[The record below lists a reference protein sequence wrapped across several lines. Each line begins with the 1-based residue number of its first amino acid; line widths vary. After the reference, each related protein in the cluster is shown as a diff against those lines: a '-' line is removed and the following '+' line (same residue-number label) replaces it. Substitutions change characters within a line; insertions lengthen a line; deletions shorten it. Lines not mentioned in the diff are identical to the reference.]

1 ATGRR
6 SGRGEAWN
14 GQAAGSAPRSATSP
28 TSPSPGVSRRSS
40 ALDLGGGCGYGH
52 RMAGFGA
59 VLIDIDGV
67 LTVSWK
73 PLEGAVAA
81 LRRLRAAGLPL
92 ALVTNTTSPTRAPI
106 AAPRGGGGLAVPAAD
121 IFSAP
126 VIAAA
131 HLSEHYPD
139 ARCLLLNSGDISEDL
154 AGVALAGAGDLDVE
168 VVLVGGAGPEFSYQL
183 LNAAFGHLQRGARL
197 VAMHRGLYWRTD
209 E

>member
-92 ALVTNTTSPTRAPI
+92 ALVTNTTSPTPASI
-106 AAPRGGGGLAVPAAD
+106 AA
-121 IFSAP
+121 
-126 VIAAA
+126 
-131 HLSEHYPD
+131 
-139 ARCLLLNSGDISEDL
+139 
-154 AGVALAGAGDLDVE
+154 ALAGAGLAGTAAGIFTPP
-168 VVLVGGAGPEFSYQL
+168 VLSAPPPLATYSR
-183 LNAAFGHLQRGARL
+183 AP
-197 VAMHRGLYWRTD
+197 
-209 E
+209 